1 MNTFYEMLSALLTV
15 GGVGII
21 NYIFAD
27 QLSAVDTTQQGTDRE
42 KALSIIFTM
51 FDFILYLGLRVV
63 LSNLSLKGNLLTF
76 ATAALTVIISLLIS
90 FLLSKKINELFYC
103 LINIVRD
110 KNHMSY
116 RRSATNWQS
125 SFKTNGKMQRVY
137 LYDFDHNP
145 LGFGWRVGISNDRES
160 NYSISFQPAAD
171 EGEQPSYDDITQQI
185 QTDDIADDYDVLQNV
200 NFQQRFIAI
209 VATDNNYIF

>member
-21 NYIFAD
+21 NYIIAE
-27 QLSAVDTTQQGTDRE
+27 QLGAVDTTQQGTDRE

-63 LSNLSLKGNLLTF
+63 LSKLNLKGNVLTF
-76 ATAALTVIISLLIS
+76 TTAALTVIISLLIS
-90 FLLSKKINELFYC
+90 FTLSKKINSLFYHW
-103 LINIVRD
+103 INKVRG

-125 SFKTNGKMQRVY
+125 SFETNGKMQRVY
-137 LYDFDHNP
+137 LYDFNHNP
-145 LGFGWRVGISNDRES
+145 LGFGWRVGISNDKES
-160 NYSISFQPAAD
+160 NYSISFQPTAD

-185 QTDDIADDYDVLQNV
+185 QTDDVADDYDVLQYV
-200 NFQQRFIAI
+200 NFQQKFIAI
-209 VATDNNYIF
+209 IANAKN